1 MKPLITFCK
10 PDNSGRIMPICGS
23 MDSYYDDG
31 RHTLDRLKMD
41 AWKELRRRNILN
53 KSGYSGFV
61 IYDASSAPWRPMYKT
76 HEEIKP

>member
-1 MKPLITFCK
+1 MKPVITFCK
-10 PDNSGRIMPICGS
+10 PDLSGKIMPICGS

-31 RHTLDRLKMD
+31 RHTLSRLKMD
-41 AWKELRRRNILN
+41 AWEELKRRNTLN

-61 IYDASSAPWRPMYKT
+61 IYDTSSSPWRPVYKT